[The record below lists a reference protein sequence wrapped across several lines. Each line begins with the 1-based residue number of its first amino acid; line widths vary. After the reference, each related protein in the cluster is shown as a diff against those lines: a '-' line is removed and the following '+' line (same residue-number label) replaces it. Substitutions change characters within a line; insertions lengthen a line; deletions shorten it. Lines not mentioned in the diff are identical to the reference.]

1 MEVRVELMSVP
12 ITMVAANITA
22 STRLIAIIVHVQQD
36 TKFIM
41 IPMLSTIAQGVL
53 LEETS
58 DVFQHVAGV
67 RCATALLL
75 GVIKES
81 TAHNA

>member
-1 MEVRVELMSVP
+1 MSVP

-41 IPMLSTIAQGVL
+41 IPMLSTIALGVL
-53 LEETS
+53 LE
-58 DVFQHVAGV
+58 V
-67 RCATALLL
+67 RDFP
-75 GVIKES
+75 
-81 TAHNA
+81 